1 LLGVIILP
9 ALALI
14 LSACGQSGN
23 PHSSGSAEG
32 PQIESIIS
40 TPERDVYQTGELVVF
55 DVVPK

>member
-1 LLGVIILP
+1 MP